1 MADQATL
8 NGGPSAQIHS
18 PLTEG
23 VIGNLAEFGN
33 DTITLVE
40 LQAKLLAHDFQEGL
54 GKAIVSMV
62 LATLGLLLLLGCVPI
77 ALAGLA
83 LLLMQV
89 LEVSLGSS
97 LLIVAGVSLVLAII
111 LALIAVRGISRSLS
125 SFDRSREELARN
137 ISWIKTVLVHSGRFA
152 PKQKPQPGWSN
163 FFRRY

>member
-33 DTITLVE
+33 DTITLAE
-40 LQAKLLAHDFQEGL
+40 LQGKLLAYDFKEGL

-62 LATLGLLLLLGCVPI
+62 LAAVGLLLLVGCIPI

-83 LLLMQV
+83 LLAAAV
-89 LEVSLGSS
+89 NVP
-97 LLIVAGVSLVLAII
+97 LLAGENVALDGD
-111 LALIAVRGISRSLS
+111 G
-125 SFDRSREELARN
+125 
-137 ISWIKTVLVHSGRFA
+137 
-152 PKQKPQPGWSN
+152 
-163 FFRRY
+163 